1 MLFFCFF
8 FSIFLF
14 VFFFN
19 SFSRERC
26 RRKSLCFCSFSYI
39 NTFKP
44 NLFEGQGGEEE
55 GGATREEGARGR
67 GGETPTVHDLG
78 KSKGRENILI
88 LKRRLVEIH
97 FAESCYA
104 LIR

>member
-1 MLFFCFF
+1 MLFF
-8 FSIFLF
+8 FLQL
-14 VFFFN
+14 V
-19 SFSRERC
+19 
-26 RRKSLCFCSFSYI
+26 LVLSYI

-44 NLFEGQGGEEE
+44 NPFAGQGGEEE